1 MAKDKGAV
9 STDSSR
15 GESRAAKKRRKQKGK
30 SVLPSGSSS
39 ISSSSSGGSIHVT
52 PSKTNNSSSGK
63 AGGSSSTNLLDNS
76 DVSRGT
82 SAAGS
87 NKRRREATPLVAGD
101 QEQHKAPLS
110 AANESESA
118 VGGNSG
124 GGGTGSGGG
133 SGSGSGSERRSGK
146 EQQPVRT
153 AIDASEADDRSRL
166 LLELDAQAVLSDPD
180 VESGLKARQLLQWM
194 VAPLPVEEFY
204 ETYWEKNAF
213 VVRGRRGDY
222 FSGWLETPDI
232 ESVISGQSMQY
243 GTDLDVTN
251 YVNKRR
257 VTLNPPAPTPP
268 PGSQKAKAGNQRAQ
282 GQSCRRPTTRAN
294 TAAAAAA
301 TAGGGGAVGAV
312 VTPGFVWQ
320 KFREGCSLRMPCPQ
334 KYSDPLHRLLSAL
347 EEEFGCMVGSNVY
360 LTPPRSQGF
369 APHWDD
375 IEAFLLQVEGRKRW
389 RVYPPA
395 DDGAVLPRLS
405 SPNLT
410 DEQVGEP
417 VLEVVLEPGDLLY
430 FPRGWAHQ
438 AETVGDEA
446 SLHITV
452 SAMQGNCWA
461 DLVEG
466 LVPQAVASAIQAN
479 QGMRSGLPRDYL
491 EYMGVVH
498 SDEEDRRRDLFKAKM
513 RKKLG
518 LIVEEAL
525 ELLDAAADQMGK
537 RFISDRLPPVLEE
550 SEEASSVVEK
560 GEGMI
565 TPLTKL
571 RLVRRGCARLLLE
584 DGVAVVYHCMD
595 NSRVHHGN
603 AMSPLQFELDDAP
616 ALEVL
621 LSAYPRPIT
630 VSDLPHPPAEDLE
643 DKVGIAAALFKEG
656 FLLIV
661 DDDEDDDESGDSD
674 GGGSRGNASSNLQG
688 TAVGTGSA
696 PREGQEDDEEE
707 ENGL

>member
-1 MAKDKGAV
+1 MTKNKGPAPAAEP
-9 STDSSR
+9 S
-15 GESRAAKKRRKQKGK
+15 GGGSRAAKKRRKQKGK
-30 SVLPSGSSS
+30 AAVSA
-39 ISSSSSGGSIHVT
+39 GGVNQAANHVP
-52 PSKTNNSSSGK
+52 PSKPPSNNGSSSGK
-63 AGGSSSTNLLDNS
+63 AKANDDGARAQAT
-76 DVSRGT
+76 
-82 SAAGS
+82 GS
-87 NKRRREATPLVAGD
+87 NKRRRE
-101 QEQHKAPLS
+101 
-110 AANESESA
+110 ESTLPALGGNGSA
-118 VGGNSG
+118 VGSG
-124 GGGTGSGGG
+124 GGGGGSIGGGG
-133 SGSGSGSERRSGK
+133 SSSSSRRSEK
-146 EQQPVRT
+146 EGQQPART
-153 AIDASEADDRSRL
+153 VIDASAADDRSRL
-166 LLELDAQAVLSDPD
+166 LLELDAQGVLLDPD

-204 ETYWEKNAF
+204 GTYWEQNPF
-213 VVRGRRGDY
+213 VVRGRRADY
-222 FSGWLETPDI
+222 FAGWLETADI
-232 ESVISGQSMQY
+232 ESFVSGQSMQY

-257 VTLNPPAPTPP
+257 ITLNPPPP
-268 PGSQKAKAGNQRAQ
+268 EAVAQKDASKMKGKRKGKGGSGNGDPGN
-282 GQSCRRPTTRAN
+282 T
-294 TAAAAAA
+294 TAAAAGGGG
-301 TAGGGGAVGAV
+301 GGGGAVV
-312 VTPGFVWQ
+312 SPKFVWQ

-395 DDGAVLPRLS
+395 DDGATLPRFS

-438 AETVGDEA
+438 AETVGDEP

-466 LVPQAVASAIQAN
+466 LVPQAVASAVQAN
-479 QGMRSGLPRDYL
+479 VGLRAGLPRDYL

-498 SDEEDRRRDLFKAKM
+498 SDEEDRRRELFKANM

-518 LIVEEAL
+518 VIVEEAL

-537 RFISDRLPPVLEE
+537 RYISDRLPPVLEE
-550 SEEASSVVEK
+550 SEELSSVVER
-560 GEGMI
+560 GDGAI

-571 RLVRRGCARLLLE
+571 RLVKRGCARLVLE

-616 ALEVL
+616 GLEVL
-621 LSAYPRPIT
+621 LSAYPQPVT
-630 VSDLPHPPAEDLE
+630 VSELPHPPTEDLE
-643 DKVGIAAALFKEG
+643 DKVGIAVSLFKEG
-656 FLLIV
+656 FLLVV
-661 DDDEDDDESGDSD
+661 DDDANDDDDDDDDGDD
-674 GGGSRGNASSNLQG
+674 DAENFDAGGSGKGSGASSL
-688 TAVGTGSA
+688 SA
-696 PREGQEDDEEE
+696 LPEADDDDDEEE
-707 ENGL
+707 AEGEEEEEEGDVF

>member
-1 MAKDKGAV
+1 MAKDKGAT
-9 STDSSR
+9 SAESAR
-15 GESRAAKKRRKQKGK
+15 GGSRAAKKRRKQKGK
-30 SVLPSGSSS
+30 ASVSSGSTQPTSS
-39 ISSSSSGGSIHVT
+39 PPGSNPAVP
-52 PSKTNNSSSGK
+52 PSKP
-63 AGGSSSTNLLDNS
+63 GSSRD
-76 DVSRGT
+76 DSRPAA
-82 SAAGS
+82 AAGS
-87 NKRRREATPLVAGD
+87 AKRKRESITAATLHAAGQPPVASGNGAATGVGSSNGD
-101 QEQHKAPLS
+101 
-110 AANESESA
+110 
-118 VGGNSG
+118 G
-124 GGGTGSGGG
+124 GGASSGGG
-133 SGSGSGSERRSGK
+133 SGSGGGGGGRRSGH
-146 EQQPVRT
+146 QQPART
-153 AIDASEADDRSRL
+153 TIDASAADDRSRL
-166 LLELDAQAVLSDPD
+166 LLELDAQGVLSDPD
-180 VESGLKARQLLQWM
+180 VESGLKARQLLQWII
-194 VAPLPVEEFY
+194 APLSVEEFY
-204 ETYWEKNAF
+204 GTYWERNPF
-213 VVRGRRGDY
+213 VVRGRRADY
-222 FSGWLETPDI
+222 FAGWLETPDL
-232 ESVISGQSMQY
+232 ETFISGQSMQY

-257 VTLNPPAPTPP
+257 VTLNPAAAPAPP
-268 PGSQKAKAGNQRAQ
+268 PGQSSSPQPKNGAHKSKGKGSASAAGNNGAS
-282 GQSCRRPTTRAN
+282 GDAHL
-294 TAAAAAA
+294 AAA
-301 TAGGGGAVGAV
+301 GGVGGAV
-312 VTPGFVWQ
+312 VTPKFVWQ

-334 KYSDPLHRLLSAL
+334 KFSDPLHLLLSAL

-395 DDGAVLPRLS
+395 DDQAVLPRLS

-417 VLEVVLEPGDLLY
+417 ALEVVLEPGDLLY

-466 LVPQAVASAIQAN
+466 LVPQAVASAVQAN
-479 QGMRSGLPRDYL
+479 QDLRSGLPRDYL

-498 SDEEDRRRDLFKAKM
+498 SDEEDKRRDLFKAKM

-518 LIVEEAL
+518 LIVEEAI

-537 RFISDRLPPVLEE
+537 RYISDRLPPVLEE
-550 SEEASSVVEK
+550 SEELSSVVER
-560 GEGMI
+560 GDGAI

-571 RLVRRGCARLLLE
+571 RLARRGCARLILE

-621 LSAYPRPIT
+621 LSAYPRPVT
-630 VSDLPHPPAEDLE
+630 VSELPHPPTEDLE

-661 DDDEDDDESGDSD
+661 DDAEEDDEDDDDAD
-674 GGGSRGNASSNLQG
+674 GGGGGGRASSDKQG
-688 TAVGTGSA
+688 TGIGAGSL
-696 PREGQEDDEEE
+696 QEEE
-707 ENGL
+707 EEGEEEEEEEDDGDGL

>member
-1 MAKDKGAV
+1 MAKNKAMV
-9 STDSSR
+9 SAEAA
-15 GESRAAKKRRKQKGK
+15 GGGSRAAKKRRKQKGK
-30 SVLPSGSSS
+30 AVVSSGGPTTSPSGSRNTGSGLGDQSPPAKNGSNGTSS
-39 ISSSSSGGSIHVT
+39 CSTSRKTPDGSGAPAAAAESSKRARETAGLATPGLLGAGGSGSAVGGSSSGG
-52 PSKTNNSSSGK
+52 
-63 AGGSSSTNLLDNS
+63 
-76 DVSRGT
+76 
-82 SAAGS
+82 
-87 NKRRREATPLVAGD
+87 
-101 QEQHKAPLS
+101 
-110 AANESESA
+110 
-118 VGGNSG
+118 
-124 GGGTGSGGG
+124 GGG
-133 SGSGSGSERRSGK
+133 SCSGGRRSGRDH
-146 EQQPVRT
+146 QQPART
-153 AIDASEADDRSRL
+153 VIDASAADDRSRL
-166 LLELDAQAVLSDPD
+166 LLELDAHGVLGDPD

-204 ETYWEKNAF
+204 DTYWEQNPF
-213 VVRGRRGDY
+213 VVRGRREDY
-222 FSGWLETPDI
+222 FAGWLETADI
-232 ESVISGQSMQY
+232 EAFVSGQSMQY

-257 VTLNPPAPTPP
+257 VTLNPPAAPTSSASRKSGAGGKKGKGK
-268 PGSQKAKAGNQRAQ
+268 GSGATDAAGAD
-282 GQSCRRPTTRAN
+282 SAN
-294 TAAAAAA
+294 GEPTAAAGAGA
-301 TAGGGGAVGAV
+301 TGGAV
-312 VTPGFVWQ
+312 VTPKFVWE

-395 DDGAVLPRLS
+395 DDNSALPRFS

-479 QGMRSGLPRDYL
+479 RELRSGLPRDYL
-491 EYMGVVH
+491 DYMGAVH
-498 SDEEDRRRDLFKAKM
+498 SDEEDRRRELFKAKM

-518 LIVEEAL
+518 AIVDEAL

-537 RFISDRLPPVLEE
+537 RYISDRLPPVLEE
-550 SEEASSVVEK
+550 SEELSSVVER
-560 GEGMI
+560 GEGAI

-571 RLVRRGCARLLLE
+571 RMARRGCARLVLE
-584 DGVAVVYHCMD
+584 DGLAVVYHCMD

-621 LSAYPRPIT
+621 LSAYPQPVT
-630 VSDLPHPPAEDLE
+630 VSQLPHPPTEDLE

-661 DDDEDDDESGDSD
+661 DDDDGDGGSD
-674 GGGSRGNASSNLQG
+674 GGSPDAEIKI
-688 TAVGTGSA
+688 AVGSTVKQK
-696 PREGQEDDEEE
+696 EDEEE
-707 ENGL
+707 EEDDEGADEDGL

>member
-9 STDSSR
+9 ESAR
-15 GESRAAKKRRKQKGK
+15 GGSRAAKKRRKQKGK
-30 SVLPSGSSS
+30 ASASGGSTQPTASSPSGSNP
-39 ISSSSSGGSIHVT
+39 VP
-52 PSKTNNSSSGK
+52 PSKPGSSRDDTRLATAAGSAKRKRKSITAATSNSAGQPPVASGNG
-63 AGGSSSTNLLDNS
+63 AATGGGSSN
-76 DVSRGT
+76 
-82 SAAGS
+82 
-87 NKRRREATPLVAGD
+87 GD
-101 QEQHKAPLS
+101 GDGA
-110 AANESESA
+110 
-118 VGGNSG
+118 
-124 GGGTGSGGG
+124 G
-133 SGSGSGSERRSGK
+133 SGSGSSRRSGHQK
-146 EQQPVRT
+146 PART
-153 AIDASEADDRSRL
+153 TIDASAADDRSRL
-166 LLELDAQAVLSDPD
+166 LLELDAQGVLSDPD
-180 VESGLKARQLLQWM
+180 VESGLKARQLLQWII
-194 VAPLPVEEFY
+194 APLSVEEFY
-204 ETYWEKNAF
+204 GTYWERNPF
-213 VVRGRRGDY
+213 VVRGRRADY
-222 FSGWLETPDI
+222 FSGWLETSDL
-232 ESVISGQSMQY
+232 EAFISGQSMQY

-257 VTLNPPAPTPP
+257 VTLNPAAPAPPPEQSPSPP
-268 PGSQKAKAGNQRAQ
+268 PKKGGHKGKGKGGPSTSGNGAS
-282 GQSCRRPTTRAN
+282 GDAHL
-294 TAAAAAA
+294 AA
-301 TAGGGGAVGAV
+301 TGRAGGAV
-312 VTPGFVWQ
+312 VTPKFVWQ

-334 KYSDPLHRLLSAL
+334 KFSDPLHLLLSAL

-389 RVYPPA
+389 RVYPPT
-395 DDGAVLPRLS
+395 DDQAVLPRLS

-417 VLEVVLEPGDLLY
+417 ALEVVLEPGDLLY
-430 FPRGWAHQ
+430 LPRGWAHQ

-466 LVPQAVASAIQAN
+466 LVPQAVASAVQAN
-479 QGMRSGLPRDYL
+479 QELRSGLPRDYL

-498 SDEEDRRRDLFKAKM
+498 SDEEDKRRDMFKAKM

-518 LIVEEAL
+518 LIVEEAI

-537 RFISDRLPPVLEE
+537 RYISDRLPPVLEE
-550 SEEASSVVEK
+550 SEELSSVVER
-560 GEGMI
+560 GDGAI

-571 RLVRRGCARLLLE
+571 RLARRGCARLVLE

-621 LSAYPRPIT
+621 LSAYPRPVT
-630 VSDLPHPPAEDLE
+630 VSDLPHPPTEDLE
-643 DKVGIAAALFKEG
+643 DKVGIAAALFKES
-656 FLLIV
+656 FMLIV
-661 DDDEDDDESGDSD
+661 DDAEDDDDADGGDGD
-674 GGGSRGNASSNLQG
+674 GGGESSSDKQG
-688 TAVGTGSA
+688 TGNGAGSL
-696 PREGQEDDEEE
+696 QQMEEE
-707 ENGL
+707 EEEDEDGDGL